1 MFVHE
6 VLVPYGGLL
15 QLGSCQ
21 LAQGFFLVP
30 EPGIFTL
37 DIPGLILQNLDTEGA
52 KLILNTL
59 LIGVFHFLTS
69 LRAHRRRGIIKSI
82 YMIFMFILMPRIP
95 PWRI

>member
-1 MFVHE
+1 MMPTAAV
-6 VLVPYGGLL
+6 VLVPYGGLF

-30 EPGIFTL
+30 EAGILTL
-37 DIPGLILQNLDTEGA
+37 DIPGLILQNLDAEGA

-69 LRAHRRRGIIKSI
+69 LRARRCGVVTSS
-82 YMIFMFILMPRIP
+82 LSPQ
-95 PWRI
+95 